1 MTARAARRIVVAL
14 LGRLHTGELTIVEG
28 GRRHVFGA
36 GVPRATVEVHSERF
50 WAALLHGSRGLA
62 ESYADGLWD
71 SPDLAAVIRVAA
83 RNVDTLDELR
93 RRIAPVRGPV
103 AAGPRDRRAQHA
115 ARAAAATSPP
125 TTTSA
130 TSSTSSCSTRR

>member
-83 RNVDTLDELR
+83 RNVDTSTSCVGGSR
-93 RRIAPVRGPV
+93 RSGDRGS
-103 AAGPRDRRAQHA
+103 GPTGSSRATRP
-115 ARAAAATSPP
+115 RAAAATSPP